1 MAKGVNFTFRATN
14 AAKAAMGDFQRG
26 LKGVQKETQ
35 RTQALQRSWNRGLN
49 SNRRAVQ
56 QFGFQMTDFAVQVSG
71 GQSAMLAFTQQG
83 GQMLQFFGPFGAIAA
98 AVLAVFG
105 SLAIAFT
112 RSGKALSDLTPL
124 AGVLREEFA
133 MIGRVLNSVKEIMID
148 AANVIV
154 NNLDTI
160 LISASF
166 VAAFFVG
173 KWVKAF
179 VAARI
184 ATFSLTG
191 ALVAL
196 KTAMLRTGIL
206 ALVVMAGYLVE
217 RFLKLAEVTGG
228 FGEALG
234 LLKDVAVEVFQRIRD
249 GFGLVPLAIKA
260 GGAKMLHWFA
270 ESLLDMTQRFQ
281 DFTWVVAS
289 GLNELFGTNLTGARI
304 ITGFG
309 TDPLTQG
316 VRELGRLASE
326 AAGELKKAG
335 AELTRP
341 LLSLQKIRDLV
352 KETKV
357 DIRDWFGGAGTGAD
371 AASGAA
377 QKQADR
383 IEDIFKKTQQSI
395 SQSMSASF
403 KSLLD
408 GSKSFGE
415 ATRDILGSI
424 LNNVINILMTP
435 IFNNIAGSLAGGI
448 MGGLGNIGASFDGG
462 GFTGAGVRAGGMD
475 GKGGKLAMVH
485 PNETVVDHTKGQST
499 GGNTVVFNISTPDV
513 AGFQKSQRQL
523 ARQAKAVLG

>member
-124 AGVLREEFA
+124 AGVTREGFA
-133 MIGRVLNSVKEIMID
+133 TLGRVLNSVKEIMID

-184 ATFSLTG
+184 ATLNLAS
-191 ALVAL
+191 ALGTL
-196 KTAMLRTGIL
+196 KEAMIRTGIL
-206 ALVVMAGYLVE
+206 ALVVLAGYLVE
-217 RFLKLAEVTGG
+217 RFLKLAEVAGG
-228 FGEALG
+228 FGQALA
-234 LLKDVAVEVFQRIRD
+234 LVTQIAKESFINMDVTAAALVDALAGAALSIATGFVES
-249 GFGLVPLAIKA
+249 
-260 GGAKMLHWFA
+260 FA
-270 ESLLDMTQRFQ
+270 WIMTQWDVTMNAMGKPFNKLMETVGVGFRVGTSGIG
-281 DFTWVVAS
+281 DSLREVADS
-289 GLNELFGTNLTGARI
+289 LRGEATAFYQSSVA
-304 ITGFG
+304 GFNQAI
-309 TDPLTQG
+309 P
-316 VRELGRLASE
+316 
-326 AAGELKKAG
+326 
-335 AELTRP
+335 
-341 LLSLQKIRDLV
+341 SLQKIRDLV

-395 SQSMSASF
+395 SQGMSSSF

-408 GSKSFGE
+408 ESKSFGE

-485 PNETVVDHTKGQST
+485 PNETVVDHTKGQSV

>member
-133 MIGRVLNSVKEIMID
+133 MIGRVLSSVKEIMID

-160 LISASF
+160 LISASI
-166 VAAFFVG
+166 VAGFFAA
-173 KWVKAF
+173 KWVSAF

-184 ATFSLTG
+184 ATFSLVG
-191 ALVAL
+191 ALTALRVA
-196 KTAMLRTGIL
+196 MVRTGIL
-206 ALVVMAGYLVE
+206 ALVVGAGYLVE

-228 FGEALG
+228 WGNALG
-234 LLKDVAVEVFQRIRD
+234 LLKDVAVEVFQRISNRVTWLTNGFKLMMND
-249 GFGLVPLAIKA
+249 VNFAWTMWLAKLETGFAEFTNKIASTGLGQKLGLTVKDTDAILGEYNQTLSALNDEMETLTAQQDKLREGFGKPL
-260 GGAKMLHWFA
+260 
-270 ESLLDMTQRFQ
+270 S
-281 DFTWVVAS
+281 
-289 GLNELFGTNLTGARI
+289 
-304 ITGFG
+304 
-309 TDPLTQG
+309 
-316 VRELGRLASE
+316 
-326 AAGELKKAG
+326 
-335 AELTRP
+335 
-341 LLSLQKIRDLV
+341 SLQKIRDLV

-415 ATRDILGSI
+415 AARDILGSI

-485 PNETVVDHTKGQST
+485 PNETVVDHTKGQSV

>member
-184 ATFSLTG
+184 ATFSLDWG
-191 ALVAL
+191 A
-196 KTAMLRTGIL
+196 
-206 ALVVMAGYLVE
+206 
-217 RFLKLAEVTGG
+217 
-228 FGEALG
+228 
-234 LLKDVAVEVFQRIRD
+234 
-249 GFGLVPLAIKA
+249 
-260 GGAKMLHWFA
+260 W
-270 ESLLDMTQRFQ
+270 
-281 DFTWVVAS
+281 
-289 GLNELFGTNLTGARI
+289 
-304 ITGFG
+304 
-309 TDPLTQG
+309 
-316 VRELGRLASE
+316 
-326 AAGELKKAG
+326 
-335 AELTRP
+335 
-341 LLSLQKIRDLV
+341 
-352 KETKV
+352 
-357 DIRDWFGGAGTGAD
+357 
-371 AASGAA
+371 
-377 QKQADR
+377 
-383 IEDIFKKTQQSI
+383 
-395 SQSMSASF
+395 
-403 KSLLD
+403 
-408 GSKSFGE
+408 
-415 ATRDILGSI
+415 
-424 LNNVINILMTP
+424 
-435 IFNNIAGSLAGGI
+435 
-448 MGGLGNIGASFDGG
+448 
-462 GFTGAGVRAGGMD
+462 
-475 GKGGKLAMVH
+475 
-485 PNETVVDHTKGQST
+485 
-499 GGNTVVFNISTPDV
+499 
-513 AGFQKSQRQL
+513 
-523 ARQAKAVLG
+523 